1 MREHSAPGNNLSP
14 RVYVHAVF
22 LQQVFRRKGSEVPA
36 WKLWHVWESCQV
48 WMDPE
53 QYAILDAKM
62 KANDPPCNPEAFDG
76 DCGGSSVE
84 VEVETVDVEVGRP
97 GNRAGRVLGA
107 ATSRAGG
114 VSNMP
119 NTETSKGAVLQ
130 PQRTSTRERRPTQR
144 L

>member
-22 LQQVFRRKGSEVPA
+22 LQQVFRRKASEVPA
-36 WKLWHVWESCQV
+36 WNLWHVWESCQV

-84 VEVETVDVEVGRP
+84 VEVETETEVER
-97 GNRAGRVLGA
+97 RSYQRRWLS
-107 ATSRAGG
+107 ATSPR
-114 VSNMP
+114 S
-119 NTETSKGAVLQ
+119 S
-130 PQRTSTRERRPTQR
+130 RTSLSYERTW